1 MIPQGIFINVPAL
14 TSSGSMGFLKEL
26 FLLTRFE
33 HALMLAI
40 AVLIGEAIIVGGLP
54 PLSLV
59 IVLSLLVP
67 VFAEMGSFALNDY
80 LDIETDK
87 QNKKTDRPL
96 VRGTI
101 SPSFALWFSIASL
114 LVSIIL
120 AFFINTAAFA
130 IAIAFNLLA
139 VLYNWKL
146 KDLPL
151 IGNLYIALTM
161 AIPFI
166 FGNFVV
172 SDTLLGISIILASL
186 GFVSGLAREITK
198 SVQDME
204 GDMKARRSKT
214 LPVIIGAQNSLLA
227 AAILY
232 GIFVCLT
239 ILPFQMGLKMTMLS
253 SALVIFAD
261 AAIIHIVYLLL
272 FSNKD
277 PAMLKKARN
286 ISLIA
291 LFIGLL
297 GLLVSSF

>member
-1 MIPQGIFINVPAL
+1 
-14 TSSGSMGFLKEL
+14 MGFLKEL
-26 FLLTRFE
+26 FHLTRFE
-33 HALMLAI
+33 HAIMLAI
-40 AVLIGEAIIVGGLP
+40 AVLIGESIILGAMP
-54 PLSLV
+54 PFSLV

-67 VFAEMGSFALNDY
+67 VFSEMGSFSLNDY
-80 LDIETDK
+80 LDIETDR

-101 SPSFALWFSIASL
+101 SPAFALWFSIASL
-114 LVSIIL
+114 LLSIVL
-120 AFFINTAAFA
+120 AFFINASAFV
-130 IAIAFNLLA
+130 IALAFNLLA

-172 SDTLLGISIILASL
+172 SDTLPQLAIVLALL

-204 GDMKARRSKT
+204 GDKAARKSRT
-214 LPVIIGAQNSLLA
+214 LPMVIGAKPSIYTASILYLLFIPLSLFPFTKGLKLSFFSVALVALA
-227 AAILY
+227 ECAILFCVY
-232 GIFVCLT
+232 S
-239 ILPFQMGLKMTMLS
+239 MLKDM
-253 SALVIFAD
+253 D
-261 AAIIHIVYLLL
+261 
-272 FSNKD
+272 D
-277 PAMLKKARN
+277 PKSLKKARN
-286 ISLIA
+286 ISLVA

-297 GLLVSSF
+297 GLLFAAV